1 MAFIGDANVLAI
13 LKAWYDQQ
21 GVENL
26 LFRNS
31 PTLKQ
36 IAKQKF
42 GGKYYPLP
50 MMYSRSGAVSGDY
63 NKALA
68 AIADGPRNVEMQIT
82 AAQMFSV
89 FQITPKEYLASK
101 EYKGAYMTVLAEKAF
116 AANENL
122 RKILASC
129 LFGTGCGELGK
140 VTANVANAA
149 TTANVDARAA
159 VTLDLGTQLYFIDS
173 NNPYSGNAIS
183 STANG
188 YHTVTAVA
196 TNEDGSATIT
206 FTPAFV
212 SNTNC
217 ATGDYVMLYG
227 GRDDTKAP
235 LLPTGLAGWIPTDR
249 SNLAAPV
256 FANFFNVNRAAYPS
270 RLAGSVIT
278 QSAANKKKE
287 AVTNAVRAV
296 RRQGGVPNA
305 IVGNDLDLVAIMA
318 EIQASQNYWQA
329 TDGSSK
335 GTKNAA
341 TVGFEKLKWSFS
353 TSWLEYMYDDPYCPK
368 GVAYVLDLDSIKF
381 IALTETSNLDDGVSD
396 NQPGAPETSA
406 QSEPS
411 TQYQFLVDDMYT
423 TQPIN
428 TTDGPGLAVI
438 FQLFGQFIIS
448 NPAHVAAV
456 VFID

>member
-13 LKAWYDQQ
+13 LKVWYDQQ
-21 GVENL
+21 KVENL

-36 IAKQKF
+36 ITKQKF

-68 AIADGPRNVEMQIT
+68 AIADGPRNVEMQVT

-140 VTANVANAA
+140 LTANVANAA
-149 TTANVDARAA
+149 TTANIDARAA
-159 VTLDLGTQLYFIDS
+159 VTLDLGTQFYFIDS
-173 NNPYSGNAIS
+173 NNPYTGNAVD
-183 STANG
+183 STTNG
-188 YHTVTAVA
+188 FHTVSAVA

-206 FTPAFV
+206 FAPTYVAA
-212 SNTNC
+212 NT
-217 ATGDYVMLYG
+217 ASGSYIMLYG
-227 GRDDTKAP
+227 GRDDAKAP

-249 SNLAAPV
+249 TNLAVPA
-256 FANFFNVNRAAYPS
+256 FANFFGVNRAAYPS

-278 QSAANKKKE
+278 QTAANKKKE

-305 IVGNDLDLVAIMA
+305 IVGNDVDLVAIMA
-318 EIQASQNYWQA
+318 ELQASQVYWQA
-329 TDGSSK
+329 TSGAGK
-335 GTKNAA
+335 GEKNSA
-341 TVGFEKLKWSFS
+341 TVGLEKMKWSFS

-368 GVAYVLDLDSIKF
+368 GIAYILDLDSIKF

-396 NQPGAPETSA
+396 NQPGSPEASS
-406 QSEPS
+406 QSEPT

-423 TQPIN
+423 TQPVN
-428 TTDGPGLAVI
+428 TTDGPGLAII
-438 FQLFGQFIIS
+438 FQLFGQFIVT